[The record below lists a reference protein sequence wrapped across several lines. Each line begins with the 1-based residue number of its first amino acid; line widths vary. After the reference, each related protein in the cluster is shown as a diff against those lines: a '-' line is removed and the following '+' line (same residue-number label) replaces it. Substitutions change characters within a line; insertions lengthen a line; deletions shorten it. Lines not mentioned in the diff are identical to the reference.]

1 MTPTRPIRASRP
13 RDPAPGPSNSPSS
26 SLWVQN
32 ATPRQTRYAANTCG
46 ITAGDDADGTYV
58 NARKTA
64 HSAHAAHRLTVT
76 TESPRKLGK
85 YSTDR
90 YSPSEA
96 PAAADSIAR
105 SGAGVAWVPVAPLLG
120 LGADAT
126 NTPSRTVAMSSQALY
141 PRPLASRLSP

>member
-1 MTPTRPIRASRP
+1 M
-13 RDPAPGPSNSPSS
+13 
-26 SLWVQN
+26 
-32 ATPRQTRYAANTCG
+32 
-46 ITAGDDADGTYV
+46 

-76 TESPRKLGK
+76 TESPRKPGK

-105 SGAGVAWVPVAPLLG
+105 SGAGVAWVPIAPLLG

-126 NTPSRTVAMSSQALY
+126 NTPSRTDAMSSQALY